1 MSVKPVSQR
10 LKSLDALRGFDMFW
24 ITGGHG
30 IIAALAATTNSSFL
44 DWADE
49 QLHHVAWNGFHFY
62 DMIFPL
68 FLFIAGVS
76 MPFSFAKRKERGVP
90 KKDIYRKI
98 FKRGIILV
106 LLGIMYNGF
115 FRMDFEHLRY
125 ASVLGRI
132 GLGWM
137 FAALIVENTSIK
149 GQIIWFWGILLGYW
163 AALML
168 IPVPGHGAGDLS
180 MEGSLVGYVDRMLLP
195 GRLYKGIHDPEG
207 ILSTIPAVATAL
219 MGVLS
224 GEVLRM
230 KNPKLTPMK
239 KGLIL
244 LGSGILFLILGKLW
258 DLGGFPIN
266 KNLWT
271 SSFVLFAGGWSLI
284 LLAVFY
290 IIIDVWGFSRWSF
303 FFIVIGMNPLTIYL
317 AQPIVDFQ
325 QIADYFFKGM
335 IGYAS
340 ANIQPVLTATSYVVV
355 VWLFLYFLY
364 KQKLFLRV

>member
-1 MSVKPVSQR
+1 MATKKVSQR

-24 ITGGHG
+24 ITGGHA
-30 IIAALAATTNSSFL
+30 IIAAWAAASNSSVL
-44 DWADE
+44 DWAAG
-49 QLHHVAWNGFHFY
+49 QLHHMPWNGFHFY

-76 MPFSFAKRKERGVP
+76 MPFSFAKRMERGVP

-115 FRMDFEHLRY
+115 FRFDFENLRV

-149 GQIIWFWGILLGYW
+149 GQIMWFWGILLGYW

-180 MEGSLVGYVDRMLLP
+180 MEGSLVGYIDRMLLP

-230 KNPKLTPMK
+230 ANPKLTPMK

-244 LGSGILFLILGKLW
+244 LGAGILFLILGKIWGLT
-258 DLGGFPIN
+258 FPIN

-290 IIIDVWGFSRWSF
+290 IVIDVWGFSKWAF
-303 FFIVIGMNPLTIYL
+303 FFVIIGMNPLTIYL
-317 AQPIVDFQ
+317 AQPIIDFQ

-335 IGYAS
+335 IGYTS
-340 ANIQPVLTATSYVVV
+340 ENVQPVLSAISYVAV
-355 VWLFLYFLY
+355 VWTFLYFLY

>member
-1 MSVKPVSQR
+1 MATKKTSQR

-24 ITGGHG
+24 ITGGG
-30 IIAALAATTNSSFL
+30 ALFVALAKANDSSVL
-44 DWADE
+44 DWIAE
-49 QLHHVAWNGFHFY
+49 QMHHVPWDGFHFY

-76 MPFSFAKRKERGVP
+76 MPFSFAKRLKQGVP
-90 KKDIYRKI
+90 KKDLYIKI

-106 LLGIMYNGF
+106 SLGIIHNGF
-115 FRMDFEHLRY
+115 FRLDFEHMRI

-137 FAALIVENTSIK
+137 FAALIVVNTNIR
-149 GQIIWFWGILLGYW
+149 GQIMWFWGILLGYW

-180 MEGSLVGYVDRMLLP
+180 MEGSLAGYIDRLFLP
-195 GRLYKGIHDPEG
+195 GSLYKGVHDPEG
-207 ILSTIPAVATAL
+207 LLSTIPAVATAL

-224 GEVLRM
+224 GEILRM
-230 KNPKLTPMK
+230 NSPKLTPIK

-244 LGSGILFLILGKLW
+244 LGAGILFLGIAKVW
-258 DLGGFPIN
+258 DLTFPIN
-266 KNLWT
+266 KNLWS

-284 LLAVFY
+284 LLSVFY
-290 IIIDVWGFSRWSF
+290 IIIDVWGFGKWAF
-303 FFIVIGMNPLTIYL
+303 FFVIIGMNPLTIYL
-317 AQPIVDFQ
+317 VQPIIDFQ
-325 QIADYFFKGM
+325 HISDYFLKGL
-335 IGYAS
+335 IGYLPENS
-340 ANIQPVLTATSYVVV
+340 QPVWFVLSYITA

-364 KQKLFLRV
+364 KQKWFLRV